1 MKEVTYFV
9 NKWSKTVVERLDL
22 LFLVSPNGLDVWVN
36 LQVQRCQKTF
46 IDLYSCN
53 WRTENRTGAP
63 TFPRNHPWT
72 GEGGPPVAPHTRWGV
87 TAERPHGFLRVQH
100 LWTTQKSELERT
112 EGSEW
117 WDNRRALKLLYG
129 VKGVAQDQLIGQET
143 IFKICMMCYG
153 VKHQKDNPTV
163 IH

>member
-22 LFLVSPNGLDVWVN
+22 LFLFSPNGLDVWVN

-53 WRTENRTGAP
+53 WRAENRTGAP

-72 GEGGPPVAPHTRWGV
+72 GEGGPPVAHHTRWGV
-87 TAERPHGFLRVQH
+87 TAESPHGFLRVQH
-100 LWTTQKSELERT
+100 LWITQKSELERT
-112 EGSEW
+112 ESW
-117 WDNRRALKLLYG
+117 G
-129 VKGVAQDQLIGQET
+129 VGVVGWQTCPLTLIGSAGSGCRT
-143 IFKICMMCYG
+143 IIQLYINCF
-153 VKHQKDNPTV
+153 T
-163 IH
+163 